1 MKLALALAAF
11 VGALAY
17 VAYKLA
23 APFGRARRAAR
34 RHSSAPDEG
43 G

>member
-11 VGALAY
+11 VGAAAY
-17 VAYKLA
+17 VAFKLA

-34 RHSSAPDEG
+34 RHPAARDEAG
-43 G
+43 